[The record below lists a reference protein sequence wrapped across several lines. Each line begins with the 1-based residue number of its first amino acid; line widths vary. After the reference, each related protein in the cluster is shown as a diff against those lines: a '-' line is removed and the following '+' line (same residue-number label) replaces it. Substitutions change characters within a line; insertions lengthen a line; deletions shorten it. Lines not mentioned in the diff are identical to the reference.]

1 MRRSAI
7 RQLTAFVAVLT
18 LVLTT
23 CWVVVGLLVAPL
35 VPGGWRAVLAA
46 ALLLTV
52 LPLALF
58 VRQRT
63 SGVYAGRWERLL
75 LFRPFWYAQLAII
88 LCTLAGAAGAV
99 VGLVVGRPGNG
110 GRVLAGAMLLVFAL
124 ASVWGYVDARRPRL
138 RRVEAMLPDLPPAL
152 DGLRVVQLTDLH
164 VGPHTSRRFLRRVLE
179 LVQAAEPQLV
189 VVTGDLVD
197 DFPDD
202 VACYARA
209 FGTLA
214 APLGVYVSVGHP
226 EYTS

>member
-124 ASVWGYVDARRPRL
+124 ASVWGYVDARRLRL

-164 VGPHTSRRFLRRVLE
+164 VGPHTSRRS
-179 LVQAAEPQLV
+179 
-189 VVTGDLVD
+189 T
-197 DFPDD
+197 
-202 VACYARA
+202 
-209 FGTLA
+209 A
-214 APLGVYVSVGHP
+214 APGARSP
-226 EYTS
+226 AR